1 MVMVWGD
8 FKISEGQ
15 RWTRLMKLTHPSCW
29 SPWRNRLHI
38 KWSRLTT
45 RCAGSERYWFVAP
58 VNFCSINVTTMA
70 DFRLPMDMMGQWG
83 QLCTGA
89 PMIPWSQCKAGAHTS
104 SRFHWQ
110 VGVIH
115 NHALEKDLTNSG
127 RKKCHLMPTLLS
139 TGSLE
144 KQSSGSPSPLLNAMD
159 AGASQDSLNKLRKI
173 TASPAV
179 LRQNERKILR
189 RGRGRGE
196 IRIVFWEETWKYI
209 SKTKA
214 K

>member
-15 RWTRLMKLTHPSCW
+15 RRTRLMKLTHPSYL

-45 RCAGSERYWFVAP
+45 SCAGSERYWFVAP
-58 VNFCSINVTTMA
+58 ANFCSINMPTMA

-83 QLCTGA
+83 QLCTGD

-110 VGVIH
+110 VGVMH

-127 RKKCHLMPTLLS
+127 RKKTPPNAKPAQHRKFGKAELWFTFSSTECH
-139 TGSLE
+139 GYRR
-144 KQSSGSPSPLLNAMD
+144 QSGQP
-159 AGASQDSLNKLRKI
+159 
-173 TASPAV
+173 
-179 LRQNERKILR
+179 
-189 RGRGRGE
+189 
-196 IRIVFWEETWKYI
+196 
-209 SKTKA
+209 
-214 K
+214 